1 MSLNIIQNMR
11 GHTPPCSRMM
21 LALDVR
27 LERNF
32 LLLVLPHE
40 LAIIHNNDES
50 HVDSR
55 DNSKT
60 LLKSFPG
67 FQPFI
72 FSLETVLSLEDEVD
86 GGRKVE
92 IGNEENKSFWSY
104 HEIHLHTSQLLLSQ
118 HSTEYKD

>member
-1 MSLNIIQNMR
+1 
-11 GHTPPCSRMM
+11 MM

-67 FQPFI
+67 FQSFI
-72 FSLETVLSLEDEVD
+72 FSLKTVLSLEDEVD

-92 IGNEENKSFWSY
+92 IGNEENKSF
-104 HEIHLHTSQLLLSQ
+104 
-118 HSTEYKD
+118 

>member
-1 MSLNIIQNMR
+1 
-11 GHTPPCSRMM
+11 MM

-32 LLLVLPHE
+32 LLLLPHE

-60 LLKSFPG
+60 LLKSFPS

-72 FSLETVLSLEDEVD
+72 FSWKTVLSLEDEVN

-92 IGNEENKSFWSY
+92 IGNEENKSF
-104 HEIHLHTSQLLLSQ
+104 
-118 HSTEYKD
+118 